1 MVVVSSVAVWIGP
14 TPPGGRHAR
23 FEPQFVTL
31 NEVKGTISS
40 MAPFAEFTLS
50 VAKGSG

>member
-1 MVVVSSVAVWIGP
+1 MP
-14 TPPGGRHAR
+14 AR
-23 FEPQFVTL
+23 CAIVTL
-31 NEVKGTISS
+31 SKAKGTISS